1 MLHPDGARWIAAALS
16 QIPFREATITHE
28 VMLATNQVSLPQRDP
43 ADRFLA
49 ASAKA
54 YDLTIV
60 TADERLIGGSGYKV
74 LANK

>member
-1 MLHPDGARWIAAALS
+1 ML
-16 QIPFREATITHE
+16 T
-28 VMLATNQVSLPQRDP
+28 TNEVSLPHRDP

-54 YDLTIV
+54 YDLTLV
-60 TADERLIGGSGYKV
+60 TADEHIIAGSGYKI

>member
-1 MLHPDGARWIAAALS
+1 
-16 QIPFREATITHE
+16 
-28 VMLATNQVSLPQRDP
+28 MLATNQVSLPQRDP